1 MRLKFLGVL
10 IAASLF
16 VAATADAGT
25 LYTVR
30 TNDDVLRALDTKTL
44 AFTDIGPL
52 GDAPFD
58 FGGLAWDS
66 RAEQMYMVTGF
77 ADTNFYEVDI
87 TTGAAKLVGSH
98 GFTDMFGLAY
108 DPSTDSVYA
117 SRSTTGTGFYSVDRE
132 TGAATFIG
140 DPREN
145 LDGLAYDSVRD
156 MIVGGLAGP
165 GDLYDIDRGDGSATL
180 LVDGDFFNNCG
191 MAYDPEVDLFWMI
204 DWSGNLYTFDPDAGY
219 SRTLVMSG
227 LGSHD
232 GLEFIPEPGALALLA
247 LGGLALLRRR

>member
-16 VAATADAGT
+16 VAATAGAGT

-30 TNDDVLRALDTKTL
+30 TGDDVLRALDTKTL
-44 AFTDIGPL
+44 TFTNIGPL
-52 GDAPFD
+52 GAPFD

-87 TTGAAKLVGSH
+87 ATGAATLVGSH
-98 GFTDMFGLAY
+98 GFNDMFGLAY
-108 DPSTDSVYA
+108 DPTTDTIYS
-117 SRSTTGTGFYSVDRE
+117 SRSTRGTGFYSIDPAS
-132 TGAATFIG
+132 GAATFIG
-140 DPREN
+140 DPGEN
-145 LDGLAYDSVRD
+145 LDGLAYDSTRD

-165 GDLYDIDRGDGSATL
+165 GDLYDIDRSDGSATL
-180 LVDGDFFNNCG
+180 LYDGIFFNNCG
-191 MAYDPEVDLFWMI
+191 MAYDPETDMFWMI
-204 DWSGNLYTFDPDAGY
+204 DWSGDLYTFDPADGY

-227 LGSHD
+227 LGAHD

-247 LGGLALLRRR
+247 LGGLAALRRR